1 MTMRVLVGWLLWGI
15 VLHAAAQTLVVAGC
29 ESESQ
34 VKTAEQ
40 LIEKTREKDWQRS
53 KWIQQCYQAG
63 FEVVGDT
70 NVAYLIPAYYTPRF
84 ADRVAIPIID
94 FLLKQPAMACRLQDL
109 SPELQQAILSATQRP
124 QLALFVAQEPSVESL
139 HTKLLNGE
147 ILISVL
153 DLWWFKTTDENGEEI
168 AVFAESKRLFPNQ
181 TMLLSLFAP
190 PRPSG
195 QSATPKAPSHE
206 RGSQKRWS
214 FIFSHPLPAHQ
225 QMEHIKAYIEWLSA
239 LQRQMHAA
247 IPQTSA
253 QLWKMLY
260 ADKVQPQVGSSYSF
274 GELQS
279 LLGED
284 ARLMLPSDL
293 MSRLSNS
300 PFTFHK
306 WEVGIGFIKRDG
318 GGTARHFVPLEV
330 LLGLRGY

>member
-1 MTMRVLVGWLLWGI
+1 MTMRVLVGWFLWGI
-15 VLHAAAQTLVVAGC
+15 VLHATAQTLVVAGC

-34 VKTAEQ
+34 VKIAEQ

-53 KWIQQCYQAG
+53 KWVQQCSHAG

-84 ADRVAIPIID
+84 ADRAAIPIVD
-94 FLLKQPAMACRLQDL
+94 FLLKQPVAACRLQDL
-109 SPELQQAILSATQRP
+109 APELQQSLLSATQRP
-124 QLALFVAQEPSVESL
+124 QLALLAQEPSVESL
-139 HTKLLNGE
+139 HTKLLSGE
-147 ILISVL
+147 ILIGVY

-168 AVFAESKRLFPNQ
+168 TLFAESKRYIPARTTLF
-181 TMLLSLFAP
+181 SLFASP
-190 PRPSG
+190 QPSG
-195 QSATPKAPSHE
+195 QSASPKVPSQE

-214 FIFSHPLPAHQ
+214 FIFSHPLPAHW
-225 QMEHIKAYIEWLSA
+225 QMEHMKAYIEWLSA
-239 LQRQMHAA
+239 LQRQMHTA

-293 MSRLSNS
+293 MSRVSNS
-300 PFTFHK
+300 QFTFHK

-318 GGTARHFVPLEV
+318 RGTARHFVPLEV
-330 LLGLRGY
+330 LLGLRDY